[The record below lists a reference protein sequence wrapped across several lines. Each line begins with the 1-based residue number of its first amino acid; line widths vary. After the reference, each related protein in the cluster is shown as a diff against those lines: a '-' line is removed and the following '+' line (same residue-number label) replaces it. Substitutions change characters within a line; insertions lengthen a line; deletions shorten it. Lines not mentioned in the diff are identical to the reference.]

1 MAKVLLVEDD
11 IATAEFVSAYLN
23 NDHHLV
29 EHVTDG
35 RDGLEYALQSDYDLI
50 LLDWD
55 LPGLDG
61 DKLLKELRAKGKKTP
76 VIMLTCKTHVDRKT
90 DALDGGADDYLTKP
104 FDLKELAARIRVQLR
119 KSADQISNV
128 IALRNITMQPEKLKA
143 TMDGADLDLLPKEFA
158 LLEFFMRNPDK
169 VYNVEAIMHRVW
181 ATDTESTPGAF
192 RTVLARLRKKL
203 EMPEGE
209 KPLIE
214 TVHSAGYRFNS

>member
-1 MAKVLLVEDD
+1 MAKILLVEDD
-11 IATAEFVSAYLN
+11 NATAEFVSAYLK
-23 NDHHLV
+23 NDHHLI
-29 EHVTDG
+29 EHVVDG
-35 RDGLEYALQSDYDLI
+35 RDGLEYAIQSDYDLI

-61 DKLLKELRAKGKKTP
+61 DKVLKELRGKGKKTP

-128 IALRNITMQPEKLKA
+128 ISLRNISIEPQNLRA
-143 TMDGADLDLLPKEFA
+143 TIDGVALDLLPKEFA

-169 VYNVEAIMHRVW
+169 VFTVEAIMQRVW
-181 ATDTESTPGAF
+181 ETDTESSPGAF
-192 RTVLARLRKKL
+192 RTLLARLRKKL
-203 EMPEGE
+203 ELPATE